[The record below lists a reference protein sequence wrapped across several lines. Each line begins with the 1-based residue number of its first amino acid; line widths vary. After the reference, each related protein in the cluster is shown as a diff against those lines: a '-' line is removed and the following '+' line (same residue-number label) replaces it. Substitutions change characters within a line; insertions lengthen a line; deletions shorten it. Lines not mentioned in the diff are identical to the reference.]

1 MLPDDVKTK
10 YMNYLPAK
18 KYKAKTAQQKKGVD
32 IH

>member
-18 KYKAKTAQQKKGVD
+18 KYKAKTRQTCKK
-32 IH
+32 